1 MKTNYIVIA
10 LGIALI
16 IAAQIVFRGN
26 DQWQWIPRIILTVIG
41 FATAGL
47 AWENRKRKKR

>member
-41 FATAGL
+41 IVAAGV
-47 AWENRKRKKR
+47 AWENRKGKKK